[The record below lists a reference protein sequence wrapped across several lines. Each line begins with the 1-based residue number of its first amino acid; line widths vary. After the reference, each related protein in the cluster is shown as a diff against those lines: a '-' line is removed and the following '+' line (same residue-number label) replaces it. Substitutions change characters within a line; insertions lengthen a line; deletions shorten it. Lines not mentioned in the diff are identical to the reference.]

1 LAAVSRSIGYFVW
14 FIAVC
19 HLQLHSPLC
28 EHFLTVNHDR
38 FGYDSAFIG
47 TTIARDSFK
56 RDFGITGEVAN
67 SISSNITSAFQAGAF
82 FGAIFCF
89 LITERVGRKWAL
101 EVSSVIFVVGAVL
114 MTAATSQL
122 SYICE
127 FGTPSTLSVTQ
138 VTSAQ
143 SSIDLPWT
151 TSCTLPS
158 RFLPAPK
165 HQPKSRSL
173 TRSRCWSRSHGDWVR
188 YYNGHSPELHRR
200 VVRPV
205 YSWYPH
211 RSVRNC
217 LPSRF
222 RPRFLD
228 QLWNHKEY
236 GLL

>member
-19 HLQLHSPLC
+19 HLQLHSPLY

-56 RDFGITGEVAN
+56 RDFGITAEVAN

-143 SSIDLPWT
+143 SQLICRGLHLVLSLRGFSPPPN
-151 TSCTLPS
+151 TSQ
-158 RFLPAPK
+158 RAG
-165 HQPKSRSL
+165 R
-173 TRSRCWSRSHGDWVR
+173 
-188 YYNGHSPELHRR
+188 
-200 VVRPV
+200 
-205 YSWYPH
+205 
-211 RSVRNC
+211 
-217 LPSRF
+217 
-222 RPRFLD
+222 
-228 QLWNHKEY
+228 
-236 GLL
+236 

>member
-1 LAAVSRSIGYFVW
+1 MAVVSRGSRYFVW

-19 HLQLHSPLC
+19 HHKCTVPFFKQL
-28 EHFLTVNHDR
+28 LTLKPGR

-56 RDFGITGEVAN
+56 RDFNITGDEAN

-127 FGTPSTLSVTQ
+127 FGPVPILSPRRPNSHLTLISYGIAHLQ
-138 VTSAQ
+138 SLLCHLAHTS
-143 SSIDLPWT
+143 
-151 TSCTLPS
+151 PS
-158 RFLPAPK
+158 RFCLMPP
-165 HQPKSRSL
+165 
-173 TRSRCWSRSHGDWVR
+173 
-188 YYNGHSPELHRR
+188 PEA
-200 VVRPV
+200 
-205 YSWYPH
+205 
-211 RSVRNC
+211 
-217 LPSRF
+217 
-222 RPRFLD
+222 D
-228 QLWNHKEY
+228 KE
-236 GLL
+236 